1 MPESDGTLRILIRG
15 HSSVPTGNFTLPKKV
30 TVNFLSKDGELCYA
44 FPGDSIDLI
53 KHMDHESYQLKYSG
67 DGEIKIPNYT
77 IICNMEKSEGT
88 EGIFLLGIDGD
99 KKDAEFMLGTSL
111 IPGPEHAERFAFD
124 FQELIKYL
132 VETFQQYDKI
142 ELYGVF
148 CRGKQEPTLEQYL
161 HISFPIA
168 KPFNNQ
174 YRAEQN
180 FHKGANNL
188 KMKNEDMQQVL
199 KENAT
204 RNVRELGKRNRNTN
218 TVENTMEIR
227 LLPPHQKRRRL
238 DVPSLSLTKSE
249 GGNAKK
255 KTTRKR
261 RKTTRT
267 KGKKRT
273 NLSRKRRKTKNKR
286 R

>member
-1 MPESDGTLRILIRG
+1 MPEPDDKLRVFIRG
-15 HSSVPTGNFTLPKKV
+15 HSRDKTGYFTLPEEV
-30 TVNFLSKDGELCYA
+30 TVNYLSKDGELCYA
-44 FPGDSIDLI
+44 LPGDSIDLI

-67 DGEIKIPNYT
+67 DGAIKIPNCT

-99 KKDAEFMLGTSL
+99 QKDAEFMLGTSL
-111 IPGPEHAERFAFD
+111 IPGPEHAERFTFD

-132 VETFQQYDKI
+132 VETFKQYKKI
-142 ELYGVF
+142 ELYCVF
-148 CRGKQEPTLEQYL
+148 CRGLQEPNLKQNL
-161 HISFPIA
+161 HISVPIA

-174 YRAEQN
+174 NRAENN
-180 FHKGANNL
+180 FQKGVNTYT
-188 KMKNEDMQQVL
+188 MTNEDMQQVL
-199 KENAT
+199 QANAT
-204 RNVRELGKRNRNTN
+204 LHVSELGKRYRNTN
-218 TVENTMEIR
+218 SVQNMMQTR
-227 LLPPHQKRRRL
+227 DLSPPPRKQRRL
-238 DVPSLSLTKSE
+238 VVPKIK

-261 RKTTRT
+261 RKTKIT